1 MAAVAAA
8 KEAKTNSPSRRMK
21 IGDFLLRRLN
31 EAGVRHLFGV
41 PGDYNL
47 ELLQQLHD
55 TGALEWIGTC
65 SELNAS
71 ADSSADWYSSSIGRS
86 RSRRRSPAAVG
97 ATDRVVRSTSRTLR
111 RSSMLRRRSFRQ
123 DSVRASACP
132 LFGKPE

>member
-1 MAAVAAA
+1 MAAVAPA
-8 KEAKTNSPSRRMK
+8 KEAKTSRPSRRMK

-55 TGALEWIGTC
+55 TGALERIGTC

-71 ADSSADWYSSSIGRS
+71 ADSSAGWHS
-86 RSRRRSPAAVG
+86 
-97 ATDRVVRSTSRTLR
+97 STSRVIGASGR
-111 RSSMLRRRSFRQ
+111 HPAP
-123 DSVRASACP
+123 VASADARGRSP
-132 LFGKPE
+132 

>member
-55 TGALEWIGTC
+55 TG
-65 SELNAS
+65 
-71 ADSSADWYSSSIGRS
+71 R
-86 RSRRRSPAAVG
+86 
-97 ATDRVVRSTSRTLR
+97 
-111 RSSMLRRRSFRQ
+111 
-123 DSVRASACP
+123 
-132 LFGKPE
+132 